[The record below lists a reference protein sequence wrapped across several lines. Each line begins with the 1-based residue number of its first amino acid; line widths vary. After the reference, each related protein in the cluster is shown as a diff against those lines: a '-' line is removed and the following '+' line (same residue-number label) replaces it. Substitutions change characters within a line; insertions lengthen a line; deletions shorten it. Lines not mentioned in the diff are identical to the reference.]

1 MLKNI
6 LSVFIFLFCFSFFYL
21 VVDTYFSN
29 NQNLKKT
36 TNREKISQT
45 INNSIIGLPILNN
58 DTNDVIEFN
67 SGYDNQN
74 NRIKR
79 NFWKLFETND

>member
-21 VVDTYFSN
+21 VVDTYFSS
-29 NQNLKKT
+29 NQDLKKT
-36 TNREKISQT
+36 INREKISQT

-67 SGYDNQN
+67 SEYDNQN